1 VSNVTVRKWLQ
12 EMAPGAAD
20 HLADARRLAASL
32 PDAELVE
39 LARCRVRDLLA
50 PGASSLG
57 TGEEDRFG
65 ASLSAEKAAA
75 LRHWPTSP
83 LFSKT
88 ERACLG
94 LAEQFVIDVSAV
106 GDADTEPVLEAL
118 GPAGLYGFVQAL
130 WVIDM
135 SERLERCLGAAL
147 GDSSRTEEVQ

>member
-50 PGASSLG
+50 PGAS
-57 TGEEDRFG
+57 
-65 ASLSAEKAAA
+65 EKAAA

-83 LFSKT
+83 LVSKT